1 MNTYKYVLLACLLSI
16 FKSYAQTDAQSI
28 FQKHVDAIGGKA
40 TIQSITDMTLSMTTE
55 TPRGV
60 SETEMKFKM
69 PLKYALSVYAGGQQM
84 MSSTYNGI
92 QLVSSSPWGGAQKPI
107 EGDLAKA
114 EILKNHPFAEL
125 YFEEAGVKVIA
136 SEQIDMDGKSY
147 QKVVLGLGTTQWTN
161 FYDLQTGLKYMTV
174 AENKTPRGT
183 FESKS
188 IFTDYKKFK
197 GSEILFA
204 AKRQQTTGMG
214 AITSELQSIKI
225 NKGLKDKEFE
235 N

>member
-1 MNTYKYVLLACLLSI
+1 MNKIKYAVILFFASI
-16 FKSYAQTDAQSI
+16 TSNFAQSSSTDV
-28 FQKHVDAIGGKA
+28 FQNHLKAIGGKEMLQA
-40 TIQSITDMTLSMTTE
+40 VSDMTLSMTTE

-84 MSSTYNGI
+84 MSSTYNGDK
-92 QLVSSSPWGGAQKPI
+92 LVTSSPWGGAQKPL
-107 EGDLAKA
+107 EGEIAKA

-125 YFEEAGVKVIA
+125 FFEEAGVKTLS
-136 SEQIDMDGKSY
+136 SEQTDIDGKKY
-147 QKVVLGLGTTQWTN
+147 QKVVLSLGTAQWTN
-161 FYDLQTGLKYMTV
+161 FYDVETGLKHSTV

-183 FESKS
+183 FESKTTFS
-188 IFTDYKKFK
+188 DYKKFK

-214 AITSELQSIKI
+214 AITSELQSIKL

>member
-1 MNTYKYVLLACLLSI
+1 MNTYKYVFLACTLGV
-16 FKSYAQTDAQSI
+16 FQSYAQIGSQEA
-28 FQKHVDAIGGKA
+28 FQKHVEAIGGKSL
-40 TIQSITDMTLSMTTE
+40 IQTVSDMTLSMTTE

-84 MSSTYNGI
+84 MSSTYNGTK
-92 QLVSSSPWGGAQKPI
+92 LVTSSPWGGAQKPI
-107 EGDLAKA
+107 EGELAKA

-125 YFEEAGVKVIA
+125 YFEEAGVQVIA
-136 SEQIDMDGKSY
+136 SEQTEIDGKSY

-161 FYDLQTGLKYMTV
+161 FYDVQTGLKYMTV

-197 GSEILFA
+197 GSEILFS